1 MMQFIK
7 IYRTTLVAICSI
19 LLMVLVF
26 NVGLQVV
33 SRWST
38 IKVPMWT
45 EELGGFLIK
54 WIVAFACGL
63 QFLDKDPIGIDFF
76 LHKMKPVPRAVM
88 LGFNVVIACSFAIVL
103 SYASINL
110 IQRGARMRTPIMD
123 LQYTYIYASIFVT
136 GTLTL
141 VSVLLRQYINSTA
154 KRSARAQEDRK

>member
-1 MMQFIK
+1 MMKFIK
-7 IYRTTLVAICSI
+7 IYRTTLVAVCSI
-19 LLMVLVF
+19 LLMVLVL

-33 SRWST
+33 SRWSS

-76 LHKMKPVPRAVM
+76 LQKMKPVPRAIM
-88 LGFNVVIACSFAIVL
+88 LGFNVVIASSFAIVL
-103 SYASINL
+103 SYASVNL

-141 VSVLLRQYINSTA
+141 VSVLLRQYGNSVA
-154 KRSARAQEDRK
+154 KRNVYAQEGRK